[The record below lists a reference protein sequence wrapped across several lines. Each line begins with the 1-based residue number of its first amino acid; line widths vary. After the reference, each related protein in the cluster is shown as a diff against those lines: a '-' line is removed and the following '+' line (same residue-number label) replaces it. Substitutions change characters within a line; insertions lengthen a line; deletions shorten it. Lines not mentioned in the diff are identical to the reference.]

1 MKQTITLYKF
11 REEFNNMRPDSFS
24 YEGLEALFNYLVDME
39 EDTGVELELDV
50 IQLCGDFSEYQDLEE
65 FNKDNNTDYN
75 SLEELE
81 EEEGSIIKIDDE
93 AFIVSNN

>member
-11 REEFNNMRPDSFS
+11 REEFNTMRPDSFS

-39 EDTGVELELDV
+39 EDTGAELELDV

-81 EEEGSIIKIDDE
+81 EEEGSIIKIDNE